1 MYQNIHVALDG
12 SECSKGAATLG
23 LELAEGLGSR
33 LTAVHVK
40 EPSMVASRIDRLKAM
55 LTDEV
60 ETGSAEIAGTNVKV
74 RTGWLADDADD
85 VGVSFGSER
94 LEGSA
99 HESLLSYMGD
109 SEEDLMVFGAWGD
122 GEGVAPLGS
131 AVERFLRRSQTDTL
145 VVKNPESLHVGEGQY
160 LGEKGAILVCI
171 DGSPRS
177 YHGLRIAIQLA
188 KKFQRRVEAVGVYDP
203 YLHYT
208 LFNGIVGVLSE
219 KASKVFKFADQE
231 KLHEEIIDTG
241 LAKIYQAHLDVA
253 RKVAEEDGVQVRSVL
268 LDGKAYEK
276 ILQYARKT
284 EPALL
289 VLGRIGVHSG
299 EEMDIGATAENLL
312 RSAPCN
318 VLVTSQKYTPAV
330 DLIAAESVDWTPAAL
345 TKMARVPGFV
355 KGVATTAVIRWAV
368 ERGYSV
374 ITAAVIN
381 EAMGDLLPP
390 GAAQSMGYV
399 AEEVAK
405 QHDDYTMGKT
415 FICPECGYAAKDYQ
429 PKQCAVCSTSGDEF
443 QMIDRDI
450 VEKAG
455 VLDSGE
461 LIVEDTFDGK
471 KLTWTIEAKQT
482 LARVP
487 KGYDRRRCKARIEK
501 TARVRGF
508 VSISNEFALDMIQQ
522 DNAETSY
529 LSDKGE
535 VLRILIAKNE
545 RPDDE
550 VAIERKGSDWKWTE
564 AAWKRI
570 GRVPSGFMR
579 DMTRDRVEQFVQS
592 SGEDFI
598 ALELCEAGIAAGRRM
613 MAEMLGSYS
622 SGESAAEQIKDKIG
636 QLPGYQAAQN
646 AAEVAAAE
654 VEAEQVLS
662 AAEDGA
668 DSAKACPASGMPSD
682 GTHAKVNKGDAPPAE
697 CPASGMTGDSHA
709 TAPEAGAVAPAACPA
724 SGMMGD
730 AHATAPKAGAVPPA
744 ECPASGM
751 MGDAHATAPKAGA
764 VPPAECPASGMT
776 GDAHATAPKAGA
788 VPPAECP
795 AHGMFSEPVE
805 ATPEWTEG
813 GQIKVDEATARME
826 EAGKFDGERAEELV
840 RGVAEERAKEKSMT
854 AISEAFMQ
862 RLGKQLGYGHP
873 LAEETAKHQFE
884 WTAEAEA
891 ELEDIPDFCRE
902 MTKWRVEWTAVKKD
916 LGRVITP
923 EIMKAKYDM
932 WGEVSEAYMEREGKK
947 MNWEPEAWA
956 RVANIPD
963 FVRGQVL
970 ESIEGNA
977 EKWGTEMVTNEVLD
991 RVIQKWIETGDF
1003 HEAQFGYK

>member
-12 SECSKGAATLG
+12 SEYSKRAATLG
-23 LELAEGLGSR
+23 LELAGGLGSR

-40 EPSMVASRIDRLKAM
+40 EPSLLASRIDRLKA
-55 LTDEV
+55 LLPDESGAV
-60 ETGSAEIAGTNVKV
+60 DAVDNGATVKV

-94 LEGSA
+94 LEGLA
-99 HESLLSYMGD
+99 HESLLSYMVD
-109 SEEDLMVFGAWGD
+109 SEEDLMVFGAWGGGD
-122 GEGVAPLGS
+122 GVASLGS

-145 VVKNPESLHVGEGQY
+145 VVKNAETLAVGDGAY

-208 LFNGIVGVLSE
+208 LFNGIVGVLSA

-276 ILQYARKT
+276 ILQYVRKT

-289 VLGRIGVHSG
+289 VLGRIGVHSD
-299 EEMDIGATAENLL
+299 EDMDIGATAENLL
-312 RSAPCN
+312 RIAPCN
-318 VLVTSQKYTPAV
+318 VLVTSQKYTPPV
-330 DLIAAESVDWTPAAL
+330 DVQAAESVDWTPAAL

-355 KGVATTAVIRWAV
+355 KGVATTAVIRWAI

-415 FICPECGYAAKDYQ
+415 FICPECGYAARDYQ
-429 PKQCAVCSTSGDEF
+429 PKKCAVCSTSGDEF
-443 QMIDRDI
+443 QMIDREM

-461 LIVEDTFDGK
+461 LVVEEMFDGK
-471 KLTWTIEAKQT
+471 RLTWTIEAKET
-482 LARVP
+482 LSRVP

-501 TARVRGF
+501 TARVRGLN
-508 VSISNEFALDMIQQ
+508 SISNEFALDMIQQ

-535 VLRILIAKNE
+535 VLRIPIEKNE

-550 VAIERKGSDWKWTE
+550 VAIARKGSEWKWTE

-570 GRVPSGFMR
+570 SRVPGGFMR
-579 DMTRDRVEQFVQS
+579 DMTRDRVEQYVAKA
-592 SGEDFI
+592 GVDFI
-598 ALELCEAGIAAGRRM
+598 ALEYCEAGIADGRRM

-622 SGESAAEQIKDKIG
+622 SGESAADQIKDKIG
-636 QLPGYQAAQN
+636 QLPGYKAAQA
-646 AAEVAAAE
+646 AAEVASAEAEAEKVEAEKVEASAE
-654 VEAEQVLS
+654 VEAEKVEAS
-662 AAEDGA
+662 ADET
-668 DSAKACPASGMPSD
+668 DSAKSCPASGMPAD
-682 GTHAKVNKGDAPPAE
+682 GTHSTVKKGDA
-697 CPASGMTGDSHA
+697 
-709 TAPEAGAVAPAACPA
+709 
-724 SGMMGD
+724 
-730 AHATAPKAGAVPPA
+730 
-744 ECPASGM
+744 
-751 MGDAHATAPKAGA
+751 
-764 VPPAECPASGMT
+764 PPAECPASGMT
-776 GDAHATAPKAGA
+776 GDAHATAPKVGA

-795 AHGMFSEPVE
+795 AHAMFGETSK

-813 GQIKVDEATARME
+813 GEIKVDEATARMQK
-826 EAGKFDGERAEELV
+826 AGKFEGDRAESLV
-840 RGVAEERAKEKSMT
+840 RGVAEERAKEKSML
-854 AISEAFMQ
+854 AISEAFML

-873 LAEETAKHQFE
+873 LANETAKHQFE

-923 EIMKAKYDM
+923 EIMKTKYDM

-947 MNWEPEAWA
+947 LEWDPAAWA
-956 RVANIPD
+956 RVENIPD